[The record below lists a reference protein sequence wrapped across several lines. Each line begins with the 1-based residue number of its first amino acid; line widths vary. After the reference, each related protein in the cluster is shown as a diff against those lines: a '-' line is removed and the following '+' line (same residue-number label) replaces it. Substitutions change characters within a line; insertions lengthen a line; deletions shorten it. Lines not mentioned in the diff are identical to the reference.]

1 MKDKMLEFTKLFC
14 IETNIFQRFVI
25 VYKYFKFLNTE
36 PIVKDI
42 LQKIFDDTAKIIGE
56 PDENMDENKF
66 LKVKGD
72 ALFSR
77 EFWVYYTNLEVIHGK
92 MKKLQKCNLSDK
104 TELEQLSKL
113 FSKPYSKK
121 MLELSLEVI
130 NSEVFNRLD
139 QKVFCE
145 DDEHDGETYFDEQKG
160 ILYIKGERVEIN
172 KQDKITNAHKILR
185 HIFVTNKDN
194 TGDDFFFSEIAEDE
208 FHELDYKGRPNNWR
222 KYARACEHINA
233 KVKEQTDGVVI
244 DFLIFTSGDTSK
256 VKVNTKYI

>member
-1 MKDKMLEFTKLFC
+1 MLEFTKLFC

-36 PIVKDI
+36 PIVKDV

-56 PDENMDENKF
+56 PEENMDEDKF

-92 MKKLQKCNLSDK
+92 MKKLQKCHLTDK
-104 TELEQLSKL
+104 SELEQLSKL

-139 QKVFCE
+139 QEVCQVPLF
-145 DDEHDGETYFDEQKG
+145 
-160 ILYIKGERVEIN
+160 
-172 KQDKITNAHKILR
+172 
-185 HIFVTNKDN
+185 
-194 TGDDFFFSEIAEDE
+194 
-208 FHELDYKGRPNNWR
+208 
-222 KYARACEHINA
+222 
-233 KVKEQTDGVVI
+233 
-244 DFLIFTSGDTSK
+244 
-256 VKVNTKYI
+256 

>member
-1 MKDKMLEFTKLFC
+1 MLEFTKLFC

-25 VYKYFKFLNTE
+25 VYKYFRFLNKD
-36 PIVKDI
+36 PIVKDV

-56 PDENMDENKF
+56 PEENMDEDKF
-66 LKVKGD
+66 LKVKGE

-77 EFWVYYTNLEVIHGK
+77 EFWVYYTNLEVIYGK
-92 MKKLQKCNLSDK
+92 MKKLQKCHLSDK

-121 MLELSLEVI
+121 MLELSFEVV

-139 QKVFCE
+139 QETFCVE
-145 DDEHDGETYFDEQKG
+145 DEKDGETYFDEQNG
-160 ILYIKGERVEIN
+160 ILYIKGEKVEIN

-194 TGDDFFFSEIAEDE
+194 TADDFFFSEIAEDE
-208 FHELDYKGRPNNWR
+208 FQELDYKNRTNNWR

-233 KVKEQTDGVVI
+233 KAKEQTGEAVI
-244 DFLIFTSGDTSK
+244 DFLIFNTGDTAK
-256 VKVNTKYI
+256 VKINSKYL

>member
-1 MKDKMLEFTKLFC
+1 MLEFTKLFC

-36 PIVKDI
+36 PIVKDV

-56 PDENMDENKF
+56 PEENMDEDKF

-92 MKKLQKCNLSDK
+92 MKKLQKCHLTDK
-104 TELEQLSKL
+104 NELEQLSKL

-139 QKVFCE
+139 QEVFCE
-145 DDEHDGETYFDEQKG
+145 DDEHDGETYFDDEKS
-160 ILYIKGERVEIN
+160 ILYVKGEKVIIN
-172 KQDKITNAHKILR
+172 LQDKITNAHKVLH
-185 HIFVTNKDN
+185 HIFITNKGN
-194 TGDDFFFSEIAEDE
+194 LKDDFYFAEIAEDE
-208 FHELDYKGRPNNWR
+208 FQELDYKANPDNWKR
-222 KYARACEHINA
+222 YRRTCEYIND
-233 KVKEQTDGVVI
+233 KIEEQTKNSI
-244 DFLIFTSGDTSK
+244 KDFMIFNSGRKAK
-256 VKVNTKYI
+256 VKVNQKYI

>member
-1 MKDKMLEFTKLFC
+1 MLEFTKLFC

-56 PDENMDENKF
+56 PEENMDEDKF

-77 EFWVYYTNLEVIHGK
+77 EFWVYYTNLEVIYGK
-92 MKKLQKCNLSDK
+92 MKKLQKCHLSDK
-104 TELEQLSKL
+104 NEFEQLSKL

-145 DDEHDGETYFDEQKG
+145 DDEHDGETYFDEKRSV
-160 ILYIKGERVEIN
+160 LYVKGEPIKIN
-172 KQDKITNAHKILR
+172 KQSRITNAHKILKY
-185 HIFVTNKDN
+185 IFITNKDN
-194 TGDDFFFSEIAEDE
+194 LDDDFFYSEIAENE
-208 FHELDYKGRPNNWR
+208 FHELEYGKSRRTSETYRLACREIQEKVR
-222 KYARACEHINA
+222 K
-233 KVKEQTDGVVI
+233 QTKDKI
-244 DFLIFTSGDTSK
+244 EDFLIFNTGK
-256 VKVNTKYI
+256 AGFVKINKKYL